1 MRPELATTHLGR
13 FLVETGEITMEQ
25 LEIAL
30 RKQEEWK
37 DRKMF
42 LGQVLVEL
50 GFATE
55 SAVARAVAAQA
66 GVPFISLEEYPIDAS
81 ACKLL
86 EPDVIRR
93 YQALP
98 IGFEDNA
105 LLVAMAQPRNII
117 AIEDL
122 RLLTGMEIRPVLV
135 TDTEL
140 MMHMERLLRPQLEVE
155 DVEEE
160 ETEPDI
166 LVASEAQD
174 KPAVRLANMIIGQAV
189 QAKASDVHIEPLEKG
204 LRVRFRIDGV
214 LHEIMHP
221 PRHLHASLVSRI
233 KVMANMDIAE
243 RRIPQ
248 DGRATVKVEDRIV
261 DIRVATLPTP
271 NGEKVT
277 LRILDRQSKLMTL
290 QDLGFPEDQAGKFQE
305 MINLPYGMILVTGP
319 TGSGKS
325 TTLYAILNAL
335 NQADKHIITIEDP
348 VERRLDGVNQ
358 IQVNVQAGV
367 TFATGL
373 RAILRNDPDIVMVGE
388 IRDHETARIA
398 VESSLTG
405 HLVLSTLHTNDAAGA
420 ITRLNDMGVEPYLT
434 ASSLACVVAQRLVR
448 LLCPNCKTP
457 YEIPR
462 TELAASAPDFPF
474 TEEEETLTL
483 FKPRGC
489 LHCSNTGYRGRIGV
503 FEILPV
509 SEKIAK
515 LTLERRS
522 ASEIKR
528 VAVAEGMSTLREQ
541 GLLAVKRGLTSL
553 EEVLRVIV

>member
-1 MRPELATTHLGR
+1 MRPDLARTHVGR

-30 RKQEEWK
+30 QKQEEWK
-37 DRKMF
+37 DRKLF

-55 SAVARAVAAQA
+55 AAVARAVAAQA
-66 GVPFISLEEYPIDAS
+66 GVPFISLEDYSIDEAAS
-81 ACKLL
+81 RLL

-98 IGFEDNA
+98 IGFEDDA

-140 MMHMERLLRPQLEVE
+140 MLQIERMLRPQL
-155 DVEEE
+155 DVQDVPEEE
-160 ETEPDI
+160 PEPD
-166 LVASEAQD
+166 VVVTVDAED
-174 KPAVRLANMIIGQAV
+174 KPAVRLANLIIGQAV
-189 QAKASDVHIEPLEKG
+189 QAKASDVHIEPLERG

-214 LHEIMHP
+214 LHETMHP
-221 PRHLHASLVSRI
+221 PRHLHPSLVSRI
-233 KVMANMDIAE
+233 KVMSNMDIAE
-243 RRIPQ
+243 RRVPQ
-248 DGRATVKVEDRIV
+248 DGRATLKVDGRVV
-261 DIRVATLPTP
+261 DIRVASLPTAY
-271 NGEKVT
+271 GEKLT
-277 LRILDRQSKLMTL
+277 LRILDRQAKILSLE
-290 QDLGFPEDQAGKFQE
+290 DLGFPEDRVQSFNE
-305 MINLPYGMILVTGP
+305 VINLPYGMILVTGP

-325 TTLYAILNAL
+325 TTLYAVLNAL

-367 TFATGL
+367 TFAAGL
-373 RAILRNDPDIVMVGE
+373 RSILRNDPDIVMVGE

-420 ITRLNDMGVEPYLT
+420 ITRLNDMGIEPYLT
-434 ASSLACVVAQRLVR
+434 ASSLVCVVAQRLVR
-448 LLCPNCKTP
+448 TLCSNCKKF
-457 YEIPR
+457 YEISSQ
-462 TELAASAPDFPF
+462 ELLLSSPDFPVNQD
-474 TEEEETLTL
+474 EEVITL
-483 FKPRGC
+483 FKPQGC
-489 LHCSNTGYRGRIGV
+489 IHCSNTGYRGRMGV
-503 FEILPV
+503 FEILMV
-509 SEKIAK
+509 SEQIAK

-522 ASEIKR
+522 ASEIKQ
-528 VAVAEGMSTLREQ
+528 AAIEEGMSTLRQQ
-541 GLLAVKRGLTSL
+541 GLHAVKKGLTSL
-553 EEVLRVIV
+553 EEILRVIV